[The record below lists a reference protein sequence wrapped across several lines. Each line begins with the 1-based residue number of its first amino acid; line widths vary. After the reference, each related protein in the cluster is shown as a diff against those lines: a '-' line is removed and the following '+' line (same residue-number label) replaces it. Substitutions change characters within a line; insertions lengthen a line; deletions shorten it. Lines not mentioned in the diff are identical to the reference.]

1 MKHRQIGI
9 LSVGHLV
16 TDINQGA
23 LPALLPFF
31 IVAYDLSYAA
41 AAGIVFAANMTSS
54 IVQPLFGHA
63 ADRFSKP
70 WLLSAGLLAAGMG
83 LALSGIFKSYH
94 WIMFLAIVSGI
105 GIAAY
110 HPEAA
115 RLVNFAAGSKK
126 GTAMSYFGVGG
137 TIGFAIGPLLVT
149 AALIQWG
156 LKGTLVLIV
165 PVSIMALIMASQF
178 STFESLEEGR
188 NRDRSATDADDFK
201 DNWGAFS
208 RLTFTIIGRSIIF
221 YGLNTFIPIYWI
233 NGLNQSKAAGAMA
246 LSIFAGSGILG
257 NLLGG
262 SLADRLG
269 QKNVMLLGYLGLTI
283 FLPILIFVENVQL
296 ATLLLIPIGL
306 MLYGTYSPSIILG
319 QNYLPNRIGLSSGVT
334 LGVAVAIGGGAAPI
348 IGKIADLYGIWF
360 SLASIAFLPILF
372 CAIVL
377 SLPNPQKASV
387 KISNEKNNSTK
398 PNS

>member
-1 MKHRQIGI
+1 MKYRPIGV

-23 LPALLPFF
+23 LPAMLPFF
-31 IVAYDLSYAA
+31 IAAYDLSYAA

-70 WLLSAGLLAAGMG
+70 WLLSVGLILAGMG
-83 LALSGIFKSYH
+83 LALCGMFQSYH

-115 RLVNFAAGSKK
+115 RLVNFAAGTNK
-126 GTAMSYFGVGG
+126 GTAMSLFGVGG
-137 TIGFAIGPLLVT
+137 TLGFAVGPLIVT
-149 AALIQWG
+149 AALLQWG

-165 PVSIMALIMASQF
+165 PVTIMSIVMVSQF
-178 STFESLEEGR
+178 STFKALESSR
-188 NRDRSATDADDFK
+188 NRNRGVSDTEDSK

-208 RLTFTIIGRSIIF
+208 RLTITIIGRSIIF

-233 NGLNQSKAAGAMA
+233 NALNQSKAAGAMA
-246 LSIFAGSGILG
+246 LTIFAGSGILG

-262 SLADRLG
+262 SLADRIG
-269 QKNVMLLGYLGLTI
+269 QKKVMLLGFFGLTLL
-283 FLPILIFVENVQL
+283 LPMLILTNSAQI
-296 ATLLLIPIGL
+296 AMLLLIPIGL
-306 MLYGTYSPSIILG
+306 MLYGTYSPSIVLG
-319 QNYLPNRIGLSSGVT
+319 QNYLPNRVGLSSGVT

-348 IGKIADLYGIWF
+348 IGRIADLYGIWF
-360 SLASIAFLPILF
+360 SLASIAFLPIIF
-372 CAIVL
+372 SAIAL
-377 SLPNPQKASV
+377 SLPNPQRRISKNAHKKSLPATQKA
-387 KISNEKNNSTK
+387 
-398 PNS
+398 